1 MFNVTILKK
10 KGHFVIAFG
19 ARAPPSCNT
28 TARDVTGLVVF
39 AEVNR
44 YSTFIR
50 VKKNCMVYA
59 QLNI

>member
-39 AEVNR
+39 ARGIDIAHLSE
-44 YSTFIR
+44 
-50 VKKNCMVYA
+50 
-59 QLNI
+59 